1 MDSVD
6 ETYSIEKQ
14 IRWSDASKPADNSDN
29 ITTTI
34 PQLNDETVDDD
45 AWIIGIE
52 SYFSKIEKDRDS
64 WISEYEK
71 ISFALAN
78 LDLSSNIGNQLM
90 DGLPYETWHE
100 VKMKLKT
107 IRHIESKLTR
117 SVFYPIT
124 KILQQSCIKN
134 YYQSLVFSVGVGL
147 MILGFM
153 RLLRK

>member
-1 MDSVD
+1 MDSAND
-6 ETYSIEKQ
+6 TYSIGKQ
-14 IRWSDASKPADNSDN
+14 IKWSDGHKPVDNSDN
-29 ITTTI
+29 I
-34 PQLNDETVDDD
+34 PQLNDTTDDDD
-45 AWIIGIE
+45 AWIIGLE
-52 SYFSKIEKDRDS
+52 SYFSKIEKDRDC

-78 LDLSSNIGNQLM
+78 LDLSSSIGNQLM

-107 IRHIESKLTR
+107 IRHIESKHTQ

-134 YYQSLVFSVGVGL
+134 YYQSLVFSVGLGL